1 MSIFIPVI
9 AGIALLLFLILYF
22 RLQAFIALLIVSILV
37 GLAAGLDSKEVL
49 DTVIKG
55 MGSTLGYVATVV
67 GLGVIFGSILE
78 QSGGAKVIAQ
88 SLINK
93 LGVERAPSAMVISG
107 FIVAIPIFFE
117 VAFIILVPIIYAI
130 QKQTKKSLLLY
141 AIPLLAGLAVTHAFI
156 PPTPGPIAVASI
168 IGADLGWVILLGF
181 IVGFPTAII
190 SGLFFGRYISSR
202 LHIEAPKEFVGEQ
215 NFTLSDL
222 PSISSILT
230 IIGIPILLILLNT
243 TTSSSAF
250 LQETLPPF
258 LLSTIELF
266 GHPIPALIVANLLA
280 WYFMGIRRG
289 FTKQQ
294 LSEITTKSM
303 MPAGAVI
310 LLTGAGGV
318 FKQVL
323 VDTGAGATL
332 AETMSEYGIP
342 VLLLAFLAAVAVRIL
357 QGSATV
363 AMITAAGL
371 VSPLIAGVVM
381 TELEL
386 AILVIAIAAGASIMS
401 HVNDSGF
408 WLVSQYLG
416 LSEKETFKSWTAMTT
431 ILSLS
436 GFAIVSLIHFLFV

>member
-1 MSIFIPVI
+1 MIIFAAVLS
-9 AGIALLLFLILYF
+9 GIALLLVLILYF
-22 RLQAFIALLIVSILV
+22 RLQAFIALLISSIFV
-37 GLAAGLDSKEVL
+37 GLVAGLDAEQVIA
-49 DTVIKG
+49 TVIEG
-55 MGSTLGYVATVV
+55 MGSTLGYVATVI

-78 QSGGAKVIAQ
+78 HSGGASIIAKT
-88 SLINK
+88 LVNK
-93 LGVERAPSAMVISG
+93 FGIKNSPVAMVLSG

-168 IGADLGWVILLGF
+168 IGADLGWVILIGS
-181 IVGFPTAII
+181 IVGFPTAIV
-190 SGLFFGRYISSR
+190 SGLFFGRYISNKM
-202 LHIEAPKEFVGEQ
+202 HIESPEEFSKALDEQ
-215 NFTLSDL
+215 HTDL
-222 PSISSILT
+222 PGVWPVLT
-230 IIGIPILLILLNT
+230 IIGIPIFLILLNT
-243 TTSSSAF
+243 TLGSSDY
-250 LQETLPPF
+250 
-258 LLSTIELF
+258 LLSAIPESVQAGIQLF
-266 GHPIPALIVANLLA
+266 GHPIPALIIANLLA
-280 WYFMGIRRG
+280 WYFMGLKRG

-323 VDTGAGATL
+323 VNTGAGTML
-332 AETMSEYGIP
+332 AETMAEYGIP
-342 VLLLAFLAAVAVRIL
+342 ILLLAFLAAVAVRIL

-371 VSPLIAGVVM
+371 VSPLIVGIEM
-381 TELEL
+381 GNLEL
-386 AILVIAIAAGASIMS
+386 ATLVIAIAAGASIMS

-416 LSEKETFKSWTAMTT
+416 LTEKETFKSWTAMTT
-431 ILSLS
+431 ILSLT
-436 GFAIVSLIHFLFV
+436 GFITVSLIHFIFV

>member
-9 AGIALLLFLILYF
+9 VGIALLLFLILYF

-37 GLAAGLDSKEVL
+37 GLAAGLNAKEVI
-49 DTVIKG
+49 DTIING

-88 SLINK
+88 TMINK
-93 LGVERAPSAMVISG
+93 MGTDRAPTAMVVSG

-117 VAFIILVPIIYAI
+117 VAFIILVPIIYAL
-130 QKQTKKSLLLY
+130 QKQSGKSLLLY

-168 IGADLGWVILLGF
+168 IGADLGWVILIGF

-190 SGLFFGRYISSR
+190 SGLFFGRYISSKM
-202 LHIEAPKEFVGEQ
+202 HIQAPSDFVHEISNEEL
-215 NFTLSDL
+215 NF
-222 PSISSILT
+222 PSISSVLA

-243 TTSSSAF
+243 TISSSTSI
-250 LQETLPPF
+250 QSSLPSF
-258 LLSTIELF
+258 LLSAIELL
-266 GHPIPALIVANLLA
+266 GHPIPALIIANLLA

-289 FTKQQ
+289 FSKQQ

-323 VDTGAGATL
+323 VDTGAGTVL
-332 AETMSEYGIP
+332 AETMAEYGIP

-371 VSPLIAGVVM
+371 VSPLIVGVEM
-381 TELEL
+381 SELEL
-386 AILVIAIAAGASIMS
+386 SILVIAIAAGASIMS

-436 GFAIVSLIHFLFV
+436 GFAFVTLIYLVFV

>member
-1 MSIFIPVI
+1 M
-9 AGIALLLFLILYF
+9 
-22 RLQAFIALLIVSILV
+22 QAFISLLISSIVV
-37 GLAAGLDSKEVL
+37 GLLAGLNPQQII
-49 DTVIKG
+49 DTVLEG

-78 QSGGAKVIAQ
+78 HSGGATVIAQ
-88 SLINK
+88 RMLDKFGIDK
-93 LGVERAPSAMVISG
+93 APLAMTISG
-107 FIVAIPIFFE
+107 FIVAIPVFFE
-117 VAFIILVPIIYAI
+117 VAFIILVPIVYVL

-168 IGADLGWVILLGF
+168 IEADLGWVILLGS
-181 IVGFPTAII
+181 IVGLPTAIVSGLVFGKYI
-190 SGLFFGRYISSR
+190 SGKM
-202 LHIEAPKEFVGEQ
+202 HIEAPEEFVK
-215 NFTLSDL
+215 DL
-222 PSISSILT
+222 EAKHESLPALPPVLT
-230 IIGIPILLILLNT
+230 IIGVPIFLILLNT
-243 TTSSSAF
+243 TMTSSVF
-250 LQETLPPF
+250 LSQSLPYF
-258 LLSTIELF
+258 IKSTIELI

-280 WYFMGIRRG
+280 WYFLGIKRNYS
-289 FTKQQ
+289 KEE

-323 VDTGAGATL
+323 VDTGAGEML
-332 AETMSEYGIP
+332 AETMTEYGIP
-342 VLLLAFLAAVAVRIL
+342 IILLAYLAAVAIRVL

-371 VSPLIAGVVM
+371 VSPLIAGIAM
-381 TELEL
+381 TQVEL
-386 AILVIAIAAGASIMS
+386 ATLVIAIAAGASILS

-416 LSEKETFKSWTAMTT
+416 LSEEQTFKSWTVMTT
-431 ILSLS
+431 ILSLT
-436 GFAIVSLIHFLFV
+436 GFTCILIIHLLYQAFF

>member
-1 MSIFIPVI
+1 MP
-9 AGIALLLFLILYF
+9 LLLSVLLGIFLLLVLILKF

-37 GLAAGLDSKEVL
+37 GLAAGLNAEEIIQ
-49 DTVIKG
+49 TVIEG
-55 MGSTLGYVATVV
+55 MGSTLGYVATVI

-78 QSGGAKVIAQ
+78 HSGGASIIANTM
-88 SLINK
+88 IKK
-93 LGVERAPSAMVISG
+93 LGVERAPTAMVISG
-107 FIVAIPIFFE
+107 FIVAIPVFFE
-117 VAFIILVPIIYAI
+117 VAFIILVPIIYAL
-130 QKQTKKSLLLY
+130 QKQTGKSLLLY

-168 IGADLGWVILLGF
+168 IGADLGWVILLGS

-190 SGLFFGRYISSR
+190 SGLFFGRYISKKM
-202 LHIEAPKEFVGEQ
+202 HIEAPEEFVKAFVQ
-215 NFTLSDL
+215 PNNKL
-222 PSISSILT
+222 PSIASVII
-230 IIGIPILLILLNT
+230 IIGIPIVLILLNT
-243 TTSSSAF
+243 TTSSSVF
-250 LQETLPPF
+250 LSGLISPF
-258 LLSTIELF
+258 GLSTIALL
-266 GHPIPALIVANLLA
+266 GHPISALIVANLLA
-280 WYFMGIRRG
+280 WYFIGIKRG
-289 FTKQQ
+289 FTKEQ

-323 VDTGAGATL
+323 VDTGAGTAL
-332 AETMSEYGIP
+332 AETMAHYGIP
-342 VLLLAFLAAVAVRIL
+342 VILLAYLAAVAVRVL

-371 VSPLIAGVVM
+371 VSPLIIGLSLSN
-381 TELEL
+381 LEL
-386 AILVIAIAAGASIMS
+386 AIIVISIAAGASIMS

-431 ILSLS
+431 ILSLT
-436 GFAIVSLIHFLFV
+436 GFTIVFAIHLVFA

>member
-1 MSIFIPVI
+1 MIIFAAVLL
-9 AGIALLLFLILYF
+9 GIALLLILILHF
-22 RLQAFIALLIVSILV
+22 RLQAFIALLISSIFV
-37 GLAAGLDSKEVL
+37 GLVAGLDAEQVIA
-49 DTVIKG
+49 TVIEG
-55 MGSTLGYVATVV
+55 MGSTLGYVATVI

-78 QSGGAKVIAQ
+78 HSGGASVIAKT
-88 SLINK
+88 LVNK
-93 LGVERAPSAMVISG
+93 FGIKNAPAAMVISG

-168 IGADLGWVILLGF
+168 IGADLGWVIFIGA
-181 IVGFPTAII
+181 IVGFPTAIV
-190 SGLFFGRYISSR
+190 SGLFFGRYISGKM
-202 LHIEAPKEFVGEQ
+202 HIESPEEFSKALDEQ
-215 NFTLSDL
+215 HDNL
-222 PSISSILT
+222 PGVWPVLT
-230 IIGIPILLILLNT
+230 IIGIPIFLILLNT
-243 TTSSSAF
+243 TLSSSVY
-250 LQETLPPF
+250 
-258 LLSTIELF
+258 LLSAIPELVQTGIKLF
-266 GHPIPALIVANLLA
+266 GHPIPALIIANLLA
-280 WYFMGIRRG
+280 WYFMGLKRG

-323 VDTGAGATL
+323 VNTGAGTML
-332 AETMSEYGIP
+332 AETMAEYGIP
-342 VLLLAFLAAVAVRIL
+342 ILLLAFLAAVAVRIL

-371 VSPLIAGVVM
+371 VSPLIVGIDM
-381 TELEL
+381 GELEL
-386 AILVIAIAAGASIMS
+386 ATLVVAIAAGASIMS

-416 LSEKETFKSWTAMTT
+416 LTEKETFKSWTTMTT
-431 ILSLS
+431 ILSLT
-436 GFAIVSLIHFLFV
+436 GFITVSIIHFIFV

>member
-1 MSIFIPVI
+1 MSIFIPVL

-22 RLQAFIALLIVSILV
+22 RMQAFIALLIVSILV
-37 GLAAGLDSKEVL
+37 GLAAGLNAQEVIN
-49 DTVIKG
+49 TVIEG

-78 QSGGAKVIAQ
+78 QSGSANVIANTM
-88 SLINK
+88 IK
-93 LGVERAPSAMVISG
+93 KFGIERAPTAMVISG
-107 FIVAIPIFFE
+107 FIVAIPVFFE
-117 VAFIILVPIIYAI
+117 VAFIILVPIIYAL

-168 IGADLGWVILLGF
+168 IGADLGWVILLGS
-181 IVGFPTAII
+181 IVGFPTALV
-190 SGLFFGRYISSR
+190 SGLFFGRYISSKM
-202 LHIEAPKEFVGEQ
+202 HIEAPEDFVKTIDVSP
-215 NFTLSDL
+215 NNL
-222 PSISSILT
+222 PSISSVLT
-230 IIGIPILLILLNT
+230 IIGVPILLILINT
-243 TTSSSAF
+243 TINSSES
-250 LQETLPPF
+250 LQTMIPSF
-258 LLSTIELF
+258 GLSTIALL
-266 GHPIPALIVANLLA
+266 GHPIPALIIANLLA

-323 VDTGAGATL
+323 VDTGAGTIL

-342 VLLLAFLAAVAVRIL
+342 VILLAYLAAVVVRVL

-371 VSPLIAGVVM
+371 VSPLIMGLDLSN
-381 TELEL
+381 LEL
-386 AILVIAIAAGASIMS
+386 ATLVISIAAGASIMS

-431 ILSLS
+431 ILSLT
-436 GFAIVSLIHFLFV
+436 GFSVVVTIHLLFS